1 MQELKTIPLSD
12 ITGEAN
18 PDKIFNVYTALLKS
32 YPNTEFGLHLHSL
45 QEDLFEKLEA
55 AWEAGCRRYDTVT
68 GGLGGCPMTGKGLLS
83 NLNTWDLIVFLE
95 EKKQDHGLDREVL
108 RNAMQIMDSFIE

>member
-1 MQELKTIPLSD
+1 
-12 ITGEAN
+12 
-18 PDKIFNVYTALLKS
+18 
-32 YPNTEFGLHLHSL
+32 
-45 QEDLFEKLEA
+45 
-55 AWEAGCRRYDTVT
+55 
-68 GGLGGCPMTGKGLLS
+68 MTGKGLLS